1 MRKLYLSAL
10 PLVLLFAPFY
20 VRLLAPPTR
29 MAAEATEAAAGVLS
43 AADRADRELSARM
56 RSRITAARELL
67 SNSPFVAQDVVT
79 LAVEDAAAQMHLVNL
94 PKEVFLRPGSQVQL
108 LSSAGVP
115 LTVEIVR
122 PNYVNTAVR
131 VLDAA
136 GRELAPLVVKY
147 PLEKEGK
154 LKEMAYYTSA
164 HPSVSTPALTREGR
178 RYVREQ
184 LDAAAASLAA
194 EGMPIDPA
202 LIDAAER
209 LCFVEHV
216 DHGRFKRESR
226 PALLDEIGA
235 LYALNAG
242 DTYRYSVSSAGA
254 GGMVQMIPPTYH
266 AIRAQYPRA
275 ALNPDF
281 VAGMRDHSNAT
292 RAMLIYMKDTWGF
305 LARQDEVKT
314 ALQTGIATQP
324 DLLAAGYNSNPRK
337 LPRYIERGGAA
348 WRTLIP
354 EETKMYLQIY
364 AAVEAHIPFESRA
377 ARAAE

>member
-20 VRLLAPPTR
+20 ARLLAPSTR
-29 MAAEATEAAAGVLS
+29 LATETAAGLASAAE
-43 AADRADRELSARM
+43 RADREIGQKM
-56 RSRITAARELL
+56 RARITEARQLLAANPLE
-67 SNSPFVAQDVVT
+67 AQDVVT
-79 LAVEDAAAQMHLVNL
+79 LAVEDAAARLHVVAL
-94 PKEVFLRPGSQVQL
+94 PKETFLKPGTRVQL
-108 LSSAGVP
+108 LSSLGVP
-115 LTVEIVR
+115 LTVQVVR

-136 GRELAPLVVKY
+136 GQELAPLVVKY
-147 PLEKEGK
+147 PLEKGGK
-154 LKEMAYYTSA
+154 LKELAYYTSA

-194 EGMPIDPA
+194 EGMHIDPSVVE
-202 LIDAAER
+202 AAER

-216 DHGRFKRESR
+216 DHKRFKRESH
-226 PALLDEIGA
+226 PVLLDEIGA

-266 AIRAQYPRA
+266 AIREQYPRA
-275 ALNPDF
+275 ALRADF
-281 VAGMRDHSNAT
+281 VEGMRDHANAT
-292 RAMLIYMKDTWGF
+292 RAMLLYMQDTWNY
-305 LARQDEVKT
+305 LARQDEIKA
-314 ALQTGIATQP
+314 ALSTGIATQP

-337 LPRYIERGGAA
+337 LPGYIERGGSA

-354 EETKMYLQIY
+354 EETKMYLLIY

-377 ARAAE
+377 AQASE

>member
-20 VRLLAPPTR
+20 VRLLTPSTR
-29 MAAEATEAAAGVLS
+29 VATEAAAELAS
-43 AADRADRELSARM
+43 AAERADMEFGRKL
-56 RSRITAARELL
+56 RSRIDNAKQLL
-67 SNSPFVAQDVVT
+67 AGNPLVAQDVVT
-79 LAVEDAAAQMHLVNL
+79 LAVEDAAARLHLVNL
-94 PKEVFLRPGSQVQL
+94 PKEVFLKPGSQVQL
-108 LSSAGVP
+108 ASSLGVP
-115 LTVEIVR
+115 LTVHVVR

-136 GRELAPLVVKY
+136 GQELAPLVVKY
-147 PLEKEGK
+147 PLEKGGK
-154 LKEMAYYTSA
+154 LKETAYYTSA
-164 HPSVSTPALTREGR
+164 HPSVSTPELTREGR

-184 LDAAAASLAA
+184 LNAAAANLAA
-194 EGMPIDPA
+194 DGIHIEPA

-254 GGMVQMIPPTYH
+254 GGMVQMIPPTYQ
-266 AIRAQYPRA
+266 AIRAKYPRA
-275 ALNPDF
+275 ALKADF
-281 VAGMRDHSNAT
+281 VEGMRDHANAT
-292 RAMLIYMKDTWGF
+292 RAMLVYMKDTWGF
-305 LARQDEVKT
+305 LARQDEVKA
-314 ALQTGIATQP
+314 ALSTGLATQA
-324 DLLAAGYNSNPRK
+324 DLLAAGYNSNPHK
-337 LPRYIERGGAA
+337 LPGYIARGGPA

>member
-20 VRLLAPPTR
+20 VRLLTPSTR
-29 MAAEATEAAAGVLS
+29 MATEAAAELVSS
-43 AADRADRELSARM
+43 AERADREFGRQLRT
-56 RSRITAARELL
+56 RIENAKQLL
-67 SNSPFVAQDVVT
+67 AGNPLVAQDVVT
-79 LAVEDAAAQMHLVNL
+79 LAVEDAAARLHLVSL
-94 PKEVFLRPGSQVQL
+94 PKETFLKAGNQAQL
-108 LSSAGVP
+108 LSSLGVP
-115 LTVEIVR
+115 LTVHVVR

-136 GRELAPLVVKY
+136 GQELAPLVVKY
-147 PLEKEGK
+147 PLEKGGK
-154 LKEMAYYTSA
+154 LKELAYYTSA

-202 LIDAAER
+202 LVDAAER

-226 PALLDEIGA
+226 PELLDEIGA

-281 VAGMRDHSNAT
+281 VEGMRDHANAT

-314 ALQTGIATQP
+314 ALSTGIATQA

-337 LPRYIERGGAA
+337 LPRYIERGGSA

-364 AAVEAHIPFESRA
+364 AAVESHIPFESRA
-377 ARAAE
+377 ARASE

>member
-20 VRLLAPPTR
+20 ARLLAPSTR
-29 MAAEATEAAAGVLS
+29 TATEAAAELAS
-43 AADRADRELSARM
+43 AAERADGEFGRKLRARIGEARQLLAGQPEL
-56 RSRITAARELL
+56 
-67 SNSPFVAQDVVT
+67 AQDLVT
-79 LAVEDAAAQMHLVNL
+79 LAVEDASARLHLLTL
-94 PKEVFLRPGSQVQL
+94 PKETFLQAGHEIQL
-108 LSSAGVP
+108 LSSLGVP
-115 LTVEIVR
+115 LTVRVVR

-136 GRELAPLVVKY
+136 GREFAPLLVKY
-147 PLEKEGK
+147 PVEKGGK
-154 LKEMAYYTSA
+154 LKEQAYYTSA

-178 RYVREQ
+178 RYVRRR
-184 LDAAAASLAA
+184 LDAAADSLAA
-194 EGMPIDPA
+194 EGMRIDPSVV
-202 LIDAAER
+202 DAAER

-254 GGMVQMIPPTYH
+254 GGMVQMIPPTYY
-266 AIRAQYPRA
+266 AIREQYPRS
-275 ALNPDF
+275 ALHPDF
-281 VAGMRDHSNAT
+281 VMGMRDHANAT
-292 RAMLIYMKDTWGF
+292 RVMLLYMQDTWNY
-305 LARQDEVKT
+305 LARQDEVKMSL
-314 ALQTGIATQP
+314 ATGIATQA

-337 LPRYIERGGAA
+337 LPGYIERGRSA
-348 WRTLIP
+348 WRMLIP

-364 AAVEAHIPFESRA
+364 AAVEGHIPFETRA
-377 ARAAE
+377 AK